1 MRILRIAATGAV
13 GLGAYAVA
21 ERHWYRLGHQ
31 RVELDGGNRS
41 LNILQVSDTHL
52 TARNGP
58 LIRWLEALPQ
68 RMPFVPDI
76 IAATGD
82 FISGNEAIDPVLRLL
97 NGLPAKL
104 GRFYV
109 LGSHDY
115 YQPRFEG
122 YFKYFTG
129 SKEEVRPVPADTG
142 RLRDGL
148 EKAGWVSLMNS
159 TELLDGPTGTIRLA
173 GVDDPYLKRHRTEH
187 IVRGERE
194 ALAVALVHTPDVVSE
209 FLLAGFDLVLAG
221 HTHGGQV
228 RIPGIGALTT
238 NCSLDVGLARGLH
251 RVGAGWLHVSPGLGT
266 GPYGPIRFNCRPEAT
281 LLEVTGF

>member
-1 MRILRIAATGAV
+1 MAATGAL
-13 GLGAYAVA
+13 GLGAYAMA

-31 RVELDGGNRS
+31 RVELDGGNRR
-41 LNILQVSDTHL
+41 LTILQVSDTHL
-52 TARNGP
+52 TPRNRP
-58 LIRWLEALPQ
+58 LIRWLEALP
-68 RMPFVPDI
+68 RRLPVIPDL

-82 FISGNEAIDPVLRLL
+82 FISGNDGIDPIVRLL
-97 NGLPAKL
+97 NQLPARL

-115 YQPRFEG
+115 YQPHFEG

-129 SKEEVRPVPADTG
+129 RKEQVRPLPADTG
-142 RLRDGL
+142 RLRGRL
-148 EKAGWVSLMNS
+148 EEAGWISLMNR
-159 TELLDGPTGTIRLA
+159 TAMVEGPNGIIRLA

-187 IVRGERE
+187 IARGQNESL
-194 ALAVALVHTPDVVSE
+194 ALALVHTPDVVSQ

-228 RIPGIGALTT
+228 RVPGIGALTT
-238 NCSLDVGLARGLH
+238 NCTLDVGLARGLH
-251 RVGAGWLHVSPGLGT
+251 RVGHGWLHVSPGLGT

-281 LLEVTGF
+281 LLEITGF